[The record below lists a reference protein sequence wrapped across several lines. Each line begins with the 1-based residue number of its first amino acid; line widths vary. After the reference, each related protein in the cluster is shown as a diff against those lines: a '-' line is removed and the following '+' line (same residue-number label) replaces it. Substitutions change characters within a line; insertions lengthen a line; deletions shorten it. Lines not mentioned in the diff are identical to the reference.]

1 MFSLSNGDHRQ
12 SEVRWKVLKMEKVF
26 WMVGLSVLIV
36 VGWHSPA
43 MGQPED
49 MQRRQAIEAIVDQFL
64 NSCEIKTGL
73 KDSQS
78 MELQR
83 AAALAVMKKAYIKS
97 FKGQLLDEMVAAGVE
112 PKAYQ
117 VHYHLNSK
125 FFDAIRPK
133 TVAER

>member
-1 MFSLSNGDHRQ
+1 M
-12 SEVRWKVLKMEKVF
+12 KMEKVF
-26 WMVGLSVLIV
+26 WMLGLAVLMVI
-36 VGWHSPA
+36 GWHSLA
-43 MGQPED
+43 RGEAED
-49 MQRRQAIEAIVDQFL
+49 MTKRQAIEAIVNRFL
-64 NSCEIKTGL
+64 DSCEIKTGL
-73 KDSQS
+73 KGSQS

-83 AAALAVMKKAYIKS
+83 AAALAVMKRAYIQN

-125 FFDAIRPK
+125 FFDTIRPK